1 MKYIFTLLTGLS
13 CVPISNAQSPHRV
26 EADKIVGIVGDKIIL
41 KSDVRNE
48 ILDRRRRGELLPE
61 NADCHIMEQALNTKA
76 LLFQAEKDS
85 IEVSN
90 EEVEAALD
98 NRIRAYIKEYGSAQI
113 VSEIAGRA
121 FFQVKEDLRQRIK
134 EWIIVERMRQ
144 KITGHVTITPQE
156 VMKYF
161 AIKKNDSLPL
171 YGSAIEMGEIV
182 HYPQASTEM
191 DTLTV
196 KELNDLK
203 LLVETGSHKLDV
215 LARLYSEDKYSRDNG
230 GKLFID
236 RTENRELPSFVDAAF
251 RNRVFRMKPGEI
263 SPVFKS
269 KAGYHIVQLITKSGE
284 EATVRHILRIPAVTE
299 QEINNGI
306 NKLDTVR
313 ARIIAGTLSFGAA
326 VEKYSEADTRLTG
339 GLQLN
344 EQGSTFLP
352 MDQLEKE
359 LVVLLDQSR
368 LKPGELSKP
377 IAYTDASGR
386 QGVKLLY
393 FKSRSLPHRQNL
405 KDDYDRIAEEAL
417 ALKKQQ
423 SMDAWLASKTASYY
437 MMIDPAFNNCGILR
451 NWMH

>member
-1 MKYIFTLLTGLS
+1 MKYILTLITGLS
-13 CVPISNAQSPHRV
+13 CVAISNAQSPHRV

-41 KSDVRNE
+41 KSDVRNGV
-48 ILDRRRRGELLPE
+48 LDRRRRGELLPE
-61 NADCHIMEQALNTKA
+61 NPDCHIMEQALTTKA
-76 LLFQAEKDS
+76 LLFQAERDS
-85 IEVSN
+85 IEVSD

-98 NRIRAYIKEYGSAQI
+98 NRIRGFIKEYGSAQI
-113 VSEIAGRA
+113 VSEIAGRT
-121 FFQVKEDLRQRIK
+121 FFQLKEDLRQQIK
-134 EWIIVERMRQ
+134 EMMMVDRMSQ
-144 KITGHVTITPQE
+144 KITGRVTITPQE
-156 VMKYF
+156 VKKYF
-161 AIKKNDSLPL
+161 ATKDPHNLPL

-182 HYPQASTEM
+182 LYPQANMEM
-191 DTLTV
+191 EALAIKDLT
-196 KELNDLK
+196 DLK
-203 LLVETGSHKLDV
+203 QLVESGSQKFDV
-215 LARLYSEDKYSRDNG
+215 LARLYSEDKYTRDAG
-230 GKLFID
+230 GRLFID
-236 RTENRELPSFVDAAF
+236 RAENREMPSFIDATF
-251 RNRVFRMKPGEI
+251 RGRVFRMKPGEI

-269 KAGYHIVQLITKSGE
+269 KAGYHIVQLVDRSGD
-284 EATVRHILRIPAVTE
+284 AVVVRNILRIPKVTA
-299 QEINNGI
+299 QETNDGI

-313 ARIIAGTLSFGAA
+313 ARIIAGTLSFGTA

-344 EQGSTFLP
+344 EQGASFLP
-352 MDQLEKE
+352 MDQLEKD

-377 IAYTDASGR
+377 IAFTDAAGK

-423 SMDAWLASKTASYY
+423 TMETWLASKTPSYY
-437 MMIDPAFNNCGILR
+437 VMIDPAFNNCGILH